1 MNEEWVRGLV
11 ERDAGALERTMAED
25 FIFNYPLEGDD
36 KMQFI
41 TDVIAGELTVEFLHR
56 ENVRVRIYGSTAVL
70 SGRDTARWH
79 YKGREI
85 AGQYRT
91 MQVYAERDGR
101 WQIVALQAC
110 PIS

>member
-11 ERDAGALERTMAED
+11 ERDAGALERTMADD

-41 TDVIAGELTVEFLHR
+41 TDVIAGELTVEYLHR

-70 SGRDTARWH
+70 SGRDTAKWH

-85 AGQYRT
+85 AGQYRSIH
-91 MQVYAERDGR
+91 VYAERDGR
-101 WQIVALQAC
+101 WQIVAIQSC
-110 PIS
+110 PIT